1 MLVIIKY
8 FSIIL
13 CSFYSFEKLLN
24 LPKSRVKFFTYTLAT
39 IFLSL
44 LASLLKSLLES
55 NLPFITTLV
64 LILISI
70 FLLTFVAKISPELT
84 ITTTIIAYGISHVT
98 FTLAATATAFIFSI
112 FTSFSSYSHTLSQIL
127 AATIQ
132 VLITTLLFRFKRL
145 KKGMPFLKN
154 KLSSTSIMVISIS
167 TLFAAILSSSGSYKH
182 LYILPFLFIF
192 LLAIFIYVS
201 WKNNIT
207 KTYLDKLKEQDINTL
222 NSSLAE
228 KDRRIKELEEE
239 NKELAKIIHGD
250 NKLIPA
256 MALAVESFIQDTASL
271 APAVSQTGNRLLNE
285 LNQMSTNRKGIIH
298 DQDFRCRVIP
308 STNVTSVDN
317 LLKYMQQKAHE
328 MDIDFNA
335 AVSCNLKSM
344 LHKAIAED
352 ELNTLL
358 ADLLENAL
366 IATKQ
371 NCGHHVLLN
380 IDLVEKFYVISIFDS
395 GTPFSREVLINLGLK
410 NYTTHE
416 NDGGSG
422 IGLVTSYEI
431 IQKHNA
437 SLAIDEYAL
446 RSGLYTKKVSVTFN
460 HMRQYSLYT
469 YRDSSETALLRQRAD
484 LLVIQKTM
492 PAAI

>member
-1 MLVIIKY
+1 MLFFIKY
-8 FSIIL
+8 FAIIL
-13 CSFYSFEKLLN
+13 CSIYSYRKLLN
-24 LPKSRVKFFTYTLAT
+24 FPSTQKYNISMLLFT
-39 IFLSL
+39 ICLSL
-44 LASLLKSLLES
+44 ITSFFES
-55 NLPFITTLV
+55 FFPYTSV
-64 LILISI
+64 LILILFTFI
-70 FLLTFVAKISPELT
+70 FLTQTLHTLPEISMTAT
-84 ITTTIIAYGISHVT
+84 IVSYGMSYIT
-98 FTLAATATAFIFSI
+98 FTISVAIIGIGVTSAFHLSFSAYNHTLLQTLTAFI
-112 FTSFSSYSHTLSQIL
+112 QI
-127 AATIQ
+127 I
-132 VLITTLLFRFKRL
+132 ITPLLFHSKRL
-145 KKGMPFLKN
+145 KRGMPFLTN
-154 KLSSTSIMVISIS
+154 KLHSMTLMLISILL
-167 TLFAAILSSSGSYKH
+167 LFTALLLSNSNNSDVYV
-182 LYILPFLFIF
+182 IPFLFIF
-192 LLAIFIYVS
+192 LLATFIYLS

-207 KTYLDKLKEQDINTL
+207 KTYLDKLKEKDITEL
-222 NSSLAE
+222 NSLLDE
-228 KDRRIKELEEE
+228 KELRIRQLEEE

-256 MALAVESFIQDTASL
+256 MALAVKSFIQDTSALSPAASH
-271 APAVSQTGNRLLNE
+271 TGKRLLEE
-285 LNQMSTNRKGIIH
+285 LNQMSANRKGIIH

-335 AVSCNLKSM
+335 AVSCNLRSI
-344 LHKAIAED
+344 LHKTITED

-460 HMRQYSLYT
+460 HMQQYALYT
-469 YRDSSETALLRQRAD
+469 YRDSGETALLRQRAD

>member
-1 MLVIIKY
+1 ML
-8 FSIIL
+8 L
-13 CSFYSFEKLLN
+13 
-24 LPKSRVKFFTYTLAT
+24 FT
-39 IFLSL
+39 ICLSL
-44 LASLLKSLLES
+44 ITSFFES
-55 NLPFITTLV
+55 FFPYTSV
-64 LILISI
+64 LILILFTFI
-70 FLLTFVAKISPELT
+70 FLTQTLHTLPEISMT
-84 ITTTIIAYGISHVT
+84 ATIISYGMSYIT
-98 FTLAATATAFIFSI
+98 FTISVAIIGIGVTSAFHLSFSAYNHTLLQTLTAFI
-112 FTSFSSYSHTLSQIL
+112 QI
-127 AATIQ
+127 I
-132 VLITTLLFRFKRL
+132 ITPLLFHSKRL
-145 KKGMPFLKN
+145 KRGMPFLTN
-154 KLSSTSIMVISIS
+154 KLHSMTLMLISILL
-167 TLFAAILSSSGSYKH
+167 LFTALLLSNSNNSDVYV
-182 LYILPFLFIF
+182 IPFLFIF
-192 LLAIFIYVS
+192 LLATFIYLS

-207 KTYLDKLKEQDINTL
+207 KTYLDKLKEKDITEL
-222 NSSLAE
+222 NSLLDE
-228 KDRRIKELEEE
+228 KDLRIRQLEEE
-239 NKELAKIIHGD
+239 NQELAKIIHGD

-344 LHKAIAED
+344 IHKAIAED

>member
-1 MLVIIKY
+1 MLFFIKY
-8 FSIIL
+8 FAIIL
-13 CSFYSFEKLLN
+13 CSIYSYRKLLN
-24 LPKSRVKFFTYTLAT
+24 FPSTQKYNISMLLFT
-39 IFLSL
+39 ICLSL
-44 LASLLKSLLES
+44 ITSFFES
-55 NLPFITTLV
+55 FFPYTSV
-64 LILISI
+64 LILILFTFI
-70 FLLTFVAKISPELT
+70 FLTQTLHTLPEISMT
-84 ITTTIIAYGISHVT
+84 ATIISYGMSYIT
-98 FTLAATATAFIFSI
+98 FTISVAIIGIGVTSAFHLSFSAYNHTLLQTLTAFI
-112 FTSFSSYSHTLSQIL
+112 QI
-127 AATIQ
+127 I
-132 VLITTLLFRFKRL
+132 ITPLLFHSKRL
-145 KKGMPFLKN
+145 KRGMPFLTN
-154 KLSSTSIMVISIS
+154 KLHSMTLMLISILL
-167 TLFAAILSSSGSYKH
+167 LFTALLLSNSNNSDVYV
-182 LYILPFLFIF
+182 IPFLFIF
-192 LLAIFIYVS
+192 LLATFIYLS

-207 KTYLDKLKEQDINTL
+207 KTYLDKLKEKDITEL
-222 NSSLAE
+222 NSLLDE
-228 KDRRIKELEEE
+228 KDLRIRQLEEE
-239 NKELAKIIHGD
+239 NQELAKIIHGD

-344 LHKAIAED
+344 IHKAIAED

>member
-1 MLVIIKY
+1 MLFFIKY
-8 FSIIL
+8 FAIIL
-13 CSFYSFEKLLN
+13 CSIYSYRKLLN
-24 LPKSRVKFFTYTLAT
+24 FPSTQKYNISMLLFT
-39 IFLSL
+39 ICLSL
-44 LASLLKSLLES
+44 ITSFFES
-55 NLPFITTLV
+55 FFPYTSV
-64 LILISI
+64 LILILFTFI
-70 FLLTFVAKISPELT
+70 FLTQTLHTLPEISMTAT
-84 ITTTIIAYGISHVT
+84 IVSYGMSYIT
-98 FTLAATATAFIFSI
+98 FTISVAIIGIGVTSAFHLSFSAYNHTLLQTLTAFI
-112 FTSFSSYSHTLSQIL
+112 QI
-127 AATIQ
+127 I
-132 VLITTLLFRFKRL
+132 ITPLLFHSKRL
-145 KKGMPFLKN
+145 KRGMPFLTN
-154 KLSSTSIMVISIS
+154 KLHSMTLMLISILL
-167 TLFAAILSSSGSYKH
+167 LFTALLLSNSNNSDVYV
-182 LYILPFLFIF
+182 IPFLFIF
-192 LLAIFIYVS
+192 LLATFIYLS

-207 KTYLDKLKEQDINTL
+207 KTYLDKLKEKDITEL
-222 NSSLAE
+222 NSLLDE
-228 KDRRIKELEEE
+228 KDLRIRQLEEE
-239 NKELAKIIHGD
+239 NQELAKIIHGD

-285 LNQMSTNRKGIIH
+285 LNQMSANRKGIIH

-460 HMRQYSLYT
+460 HMRQYALYT